1 MDAEGGGESGHPDEG
16 VEVDADGEPGVICPE
31 ALLDHQFLGV
41 AGPSLDE
48 RLREQAAPHVSLDE
62 LAEHPAVGEVAGRD
76 LVHRDGGTHGGA
88 EDGQPLVLG
97 LLVPGLVGQADV
109 VASRNAAHRRDGGA
123 GPTSHAPPGGGRRS
137 LPVTKAVASSIVWR
151 AAA

>member
-1 MDAEGGGESGHPDEG
+1 VDAEGGGESGHPDEG

-76 LVHRDGGTHGGA
+76 LVHRDGPRRPRAALRPPGDRSMTTPSYSWTPASSRMTGT
-88 EDGQPLVLG
+88 L
-97 LLVPGLVGQADV
+97 
-109 VASRNAAHRRDGGA
+109 
-123 GPTSHAPPGGGRRS
+123 TSHPALRRRPGMQAESGG
-137 LPVTKAVASSIVWR
+137 
-151 AAA
+151 